1 MRYLLQAP
9 QACCLPLSLA
19 TAGVMEV
26 MGLVG
31 KEIQTDWS
39 SNSDLPLSSARTLDK
54 LVPL

>member
-1 MRYLLQAP
+1 MSYLLQAP

-19 TAGVMEV
+19 MTGVMEV

-39 SNSDLPLSSARTLDK
+39 SNSDLPLSSSRTLDK